1 MKRPSVKTIAK
12 TYEKKGANVS
22 ATCSALNVSRTTFY
36 KWKNKYPK
44 LEALLDEVDES
55 LLDFAE
61 SKLVQNIQDGDV
73 TSLIFFLK
81 TKGKKRGYV
90 EQIDN
95 KVTISPFE
103 ELMKALPDD
112 VEP

>member
-1 MKRPSVKTIAK
+1 MKRPTNSRIAQV
-12 TYEKKGANVS
+12 YEKKAGNIS
-22 ATCSALNVSRTTFY
+22 ATCAALNVSRVTFY
-36 KWKNKYPK
+36 KWRNKYPK
-44 LEALLDEVDES
+44 LRELLDEVDES

-90 EQIDN
+90 ESVEN
-95 KVTISPFE
+95 KVTVSPFE
-103 ELMKALPDD
+103 ELMRSLPDD
-112 VEP
+112 VDQ